1 MSKYYDKLMRLAE
14 REGVGL
20 SRVTSG
26 LSIQTGGENDK
37 PFLPKYRIERYSDY
51 SQTTKTEHFSSLR
64 SVERYLR
71 LYANATAS
79 ATDAEGK

>member
-14 REGVGL
+14 RNGIEL
-20 SRVTSG
+20 SRVTGG

-37 PFLPKYRIERYSDY
+37 PFLPEYRIERYSAY
-51 SQTTKTEHFSSLR
+51 SQQTKTEYFRSLR

-71 LYANATAS
+71 LYAI
-79 ATDAEGK
+79 AEK